1 MFSVEL
7 SRFQITHPYGVRPSS
22 RCPMWQWCLFQFT
35 HPYGVRPAVAAAL
48 NVKYRFNSRT
58 HIGRDAASAY
68 VPLSRSLSFNS
79 RTHMGCDTGAITRL
93 SSSTRFNS
101 RTHMGCD
108 RYYKDR
114 INDPEEFQFTHPYGV
129 RRQNGAAQV
138 GATVQF
144 QFTHPYGVRHNDRR
158 HGPGAR
164 SFNSRTHMGC
174 DPIRSAIRS
183 LTFVSIHAPIWGAT
197 SRTPVR
203 VVPFRFQFTHPYG
216 VRHVKEIRADMETQV
231 SIHAPI
237 WGATPYGLAPGDEFS
252 AFQFTHPYGVR
263 PTITFT
269 LSVHYRFNSRTHMGC
284 DYIPGGSECLC

>member
-1 MFSVEL
+1 MEL

-108 RYYKDR
+108 
-114 INDPEEFQFTHPYGV
+114 
-129 RRQNGAAQV
+129 
-138 GATVQF
+138 
-144 QFTHPYGVRHNDRR
+144 
-158 HGPGAR
+158 
-164 SFNSRTHMGC
+164 
-174 DPIRSAIRS
+174 PIRSAIRS

-197 SRTPVR
+197 
-203 VVPFRFQFTHPYG
+203 Q
-216 VRHVKEIRADMETQV
+216 
-231 SIHAPI
+231 
-237 WGATPYGLAPGDEFS
+237 S
-252 AFQFTHPYGVR
+252 AQLYAH
-263 PTITFT
+263 
-269 LSVHYRFNSRTHMGC
+269 
-284 DYIPGGSECLC
+284 

>member
-1 MFSVEL
+1 MEL

-35 HPYGVRPAVAAAL
+35 HPSGVRPAVAAAL

-129 RRQNGAAQV
+129 RRQNCAAQV
-138 GATVQF
+138 GDTVQF
-144 QFTHPYGVRHNDRR
+144 QFTHPDGVRHNDRR

-183 LTFVSIHAPIWGAT
+183 
-197 SRTPVR
+197 
-203 VVPFRFQFTHPYG
+203 
-216 VRHVKEIRADMETQV
+216 
-231 SIHAPI
+231 
-237 WGATPYGLAPGDEFS
+237 
-252 AFQFTHPYGVR
+252 
-263 PTITFT
+263 
-269 LSVHYRFNSRTHMGC
+269 
-284 DYIPGGSECLC
+284 